1 MEALKSEHLDARAD
15 ATAFLQAH
23 AHAMHM
29 QMQMK
34 CKCPFSNDNEHAH
47 ATAFP
52 QADLVAHRWL
62 AIPLVLA
69 GVVEVLDQNE
79 QLSSLRLARLSVCV
93 LSLVADCN
101 CGVVPTKLNLNPL
114 TLTLTL

>member
-23 AHAMHM
+23 AHVMHM

-101 CGVVPTKLNLNPL
+101 CGVVPTNLNLNPL